1 MTSRFVLILYPG
13 MGHPRRASSFGSTCQ
28 RCCARNEMKAQH
40 GFINDRLIA
49 WLLDGDVALQYQE
62 SRN

>member
-1 MTSRFVLILYPG
+1 
-13 MGHPRRASSFGSTCQ
+13 
-28 RCCARNEMKAQH
+28 MKAQH